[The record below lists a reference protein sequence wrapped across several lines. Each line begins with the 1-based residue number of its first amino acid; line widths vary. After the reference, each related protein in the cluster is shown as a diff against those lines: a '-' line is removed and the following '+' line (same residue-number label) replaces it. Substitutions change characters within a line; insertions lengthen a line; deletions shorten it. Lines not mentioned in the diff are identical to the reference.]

1 MRGTKIYY
9 EGLGDR
15 DVIDLIKDYN
25 LNFNRGNI
33 LKYIIRAGK
42 KEDELQDLL
51 KAKDY
56 IEREIEHYREV
67 RRKACETFLE
77 AGGWTTNTT

>member
-1 MRGTKIYY
+1 MRGTKTYY
-9 EGLGDR
+9 EGTGDY
-15 DVIDLIKDYN
+15 DIIDLIKDYE

-42 KEDELQDLL
+42 KDDELQDLL

-56 IEREIEHYREV
+56 IEREIDFI
-67 RRKACETFLE
+67 RKKRQAASDYLLE
-77 AGGWTTNTT
+77 AGGWVTNNT